1 MVWADQFDH
10 FSYFNPNQIPYPHDP
25 FRHFLAVGGL
35 QKFKFEFPFC
45 FEGLKNTLKDT
56 PDWLIGYLGY
66 DLKNEVENLT
76 SLNNDRMDFEP
87 MVFFQ
92 PQHLLF
98 FEEDRLKILSTSE
111 PDWVVAEIDKVVT
124 SSTANYSMG
133 SIHCNMSSEQ
143 YLKKVKTIKHHIVEG
158 DIYELNLCMEFY
170 SDEVQLSPL
179 SCYWKLNQASPMPFS
194 VLQKIQ
200 DKYLL
205 CASPE
210 RFIKKK
216 GSRLISQP
224 IKGTIGRG
232 SDYQEDQIL
241 KHQLRYDEKEL
252 AENMMIVDLVRND
265 LARSAIPGSVKV
277 EEMFGIYS
285 FKYLHHM
292 ISTITS
298 QLRSEVDPV
307 DAIKYAFPMGS
318 MTGAPKIK
326 AMQLIDHYEHSKR
339 GIFSG
344 AAGYFT
350 PEGDFDFNVII
361 RSLMYDQIN
370 GILSFQV
377 GSAITSDSIA
387 RKEYQECLLKAKAIT
402 QVLSQWPNT
411 IEKTH
416 MIE

>member
-1 MVWADQFDH
+1 
-10 FSYFNPNQIPYPHDP
+10 
-25 FRHFLAVGGL
+25 
-35 QKFKFEFPFC
+35 
-45 FEGLKNTLKDT
+45 
-56 PDWLIGYLGY
+56 
-66 DLKNEVENLT
+66 
-76 SLNNDRMDFEP
+76 
-87 MVFFQ
+87 
-92 PQHLLF
+92 
-98 FEEDRLKILSTSE
+98 
-111 PDWVVAEIDKVVT
+111 
-124 SSTANYSMG
+124 
-133 SIHCNMSSEQ
+133 
-143 YLKKVKTIKHHIVEG
+143 
-158 DIYELNLCMEFY
+158 
-170 SDEVQLSPL
+170 
-179 SCYWKLNQASPMPFS
+179 
-194 VLQKIQ
+194 
-200 DKYLL
+200 
-205 CASPE
+205 
-210 RFIKKK
+210 
-216 GSRLISQP
+216 
-224 IKGTIGRG
+224 
-232 SDYQEDQIL
+232 
-241 KHQLRYDEKEL
+241 
-252 AENMMIVDLVRND
+252 
-265 LARSAIPGSVKV
+265 
-277 EEMFGIYS
+277 
-285 FKYLHHM
+285 M